1 MPTIRPSMPL
11 TGESVKHCPLCGEI
25 LTAAA
30 LQSTSHGVLD
40 HSSARSRMHA
50 YELGV
55 VAGSEEK
62 VSRLWVGI
70 FAGALCGASWNIVW
84 RWLFA

>member
-1 MPTIRPSMPL
+1 MGSW
-11 TGESVKHCPLCGEI
+11 
-25 LTAAA
+25 
-30 LQSTSHGVLD
+30 
-40 HSSARSRMHA
+40 ARSRMHA